1 MIKIIVFSAIMIT
14 GCWQFGSGSYIYTK
28 AYLAQYFLSNAWS
41 KTLQGEIKVKP
52 WSWADT
58 YPVAKI
64 IFNNT
69 QEDYIVL
76 AGASGR
82 TLAFGPGHISRTPLP
97 GNGGNSVMA
106 GHRDTH
112 FTILKD
118 VKLGDEITVQTPSN
132 KIHYRIINILIL
144 DQSQTE
150 IMQDYGVEL
159 LTLITCYPFN
169 AIHAGGPQRY
179 VVVAESIN

>member
-1 MIKIIVFSAIMIT
+1 MIKIIVFLAIMIA

-28 AYLAQYFLSNAWS
+28 AYLAQYFLNSAWS
-41 KTLQGEIKVKP
+41 KTLQGQIKVKP

-69 QEDYIVL
+69 QEEYIVL

-106 GHRDTH
+106 GHRNTH

-118 VKLGDEITVQTPSN
+118 VKHGDEITVQTPSN
-132 KIHYRIINILIL
+132 KIHYRIINIVIL

-150 IMQDYGVEL
+150 IMQDYGLDL
-159 LTLITCYPFN
+159 LTLITCYPFDTLQT
-169 AIHAGGPQRY
+169 GGPLRY
-179 VVVAESIN
+179 AVQAVRI